1 MLLQIAL
8 PDLLGTL
15 VTCSDR
21 VSNTKKKNVQQIA

>member
-21 VSNTKKKNVQQIA
+21 VSNTKKNVQQIA